1 MAESVVK
8 TCKTIM
14 KKALLSK
21 SDPYLGLL
29 DHHNTPTAATGMS
42 PCQRL
47 FGRRTKTLLPFSEP
61 LLKTEQ
67 TVSDLLKKDRVKQ
80 AKHFDQHTKQL
91 SELKSGDIVRMK
103 LPGETQWSQAVV
115 SSKIAP
121 RSYKVEVNGR
131 FYRRNRK
138 QLRSTKEPLQESPSE
153 MDEDDLT
160 TSNNLPEQT
169 QSSPASTQAK
179 AATTPHRPQ
188 LFPSHRTTELSAR
201 PPQVATTTEI
211 STRYGRLIK
220 PPKKFD
226 IES

>member
-1 MAESVVK
+1 
-8 TCKTIM
+8 
-14 KKALLSK
+14 
-21 SDPYLGLL
+21 
-29 DHHNTPTAATGMS
+29 
-42 PCQRL
+42 
-47 FGRRTKTLLPFSEP
+47 
-61 LLKTEQ
+61 
-67 TVSDLLKKDRVKQ
+67 
-80 AKHFDQHTKQL
+80 
-91 SELKSGDIVRMK
+91 MK

-153 MDEDDLT
+153 IDDDDLT
-160 TSNNLPEQT
+160 TSNNLREQT
-169 QSSPASTQAK
+169 QPFPASTQAK
-179 AATTPHRPQ
+179 VATTPPRPR
-188 LFPSHRTTELSAR
+188 LFLSPRTTELSAR

-211 STRYGRLIK
+211 IKDEIWTIIK

>member
-1 MAESVVK
+1 MEVQSCHHLPHYPQANGMAESAVK

-14 KKALLSK
+14 KKALLSGI
-21 SDPYLGLL
+21 L
-29 DHHNTPTAATGMS
+29 

-47 FGRRTKTLLPFSEP
+47 FGRRTKTLLPFSES
-61 LLKTEQ
+61 LLKTDQ
-67 TVSDLLKKDRVKQ
+67 TVSNLLKKDRVKQ

-131 FYRRNRK
+131 FYTRNRK

-153 MDEDDLT
+153 IDDDDLT

-169 QSSPASTQAK
+169 QLSPASTQGK
-179 AATTPHRPQ
+179 AATTPPRRQ
-188 LFPSHRTTELSAR
+188 LFPSPRTKELSAR
-201 PPQVATTTEI
+201 TPQVATTTEI
-211 STRYGRLIK
+211 RTRYGRLIK

-226 IES
+226 IESQ